1 MTNVKV
7 HLKEITKYVL
17 LLGLLIQMVLGLIC
31 CVLWLFSEDA
41 AGRCQSLGGVLICAL
56 LGYLFLKS
64 RRIGDSKKKL
74 FVGTVGIVTSPMV
87 LQAGLGMER
96 ESVPAYVLVL
106 VFIIFPALCHKA
118 YRKWKKISGVALLVV
133 VAVIC
138 CNMGQNISFAAKIAD
153 RCCYPYVLDV
163 IYTVPQELLDETG
176 YLELRESLRSS
187 DGMETL
193 LYPHLLEVHGNAREA
208 DKVCYRLAAF
218 GLENHTKSVAKDIIW
233 DYAGYHFPQLIAELQ
248 LRGYGGEAITG
259 YRYLQ
264 LTDRSGYIGTLYWI
278 YSVVWYVLATAL
290 MMIVMLPKSIKSIK
304 GEVGLLLLLEVVIL
318 CLVLQGAG
326 LFDYTKLL
334 IVPFLWVGMV
344 LKMAGVDCGDK

>member
-17 LLGLLIQMVLGLIC
+17 LLGTFIQMVLGMVC
-31 CVLWLFSEDA
+31 CLLWLRSEEGM
-41 AGRCQSLGGVLICAL
+41 GRCRAL
-56 LGYLFLKS
+56 LGLVICGVLAYIFLKV
-64 RRIGDSKKKL
+64 RRIGSSQKEL
-74 FVGTVGIVTSPMV
+74 LGGAAAIVASPMV
-87 LQAGLGMER
+87 LQAGLGLER
-96 ESVPAYVLVL
+96 ENFSAFVLLLVFIVFLAFCHKGYRKRKRVLGAVLLVL
-106 VFIIFPALCHKA
+106 VA
-118 YRKWKKISGVALLVV
+118 VV
-133 VAVIC
+133 C
-138 CNMGQNISFAAKIAD
+138 CNTGQSMSFAAKIAD
-153 RCCYPYVLDV
+153 RCCYPHVLDV
-163 IYTVPQELLDETG
+163 MYTVPQELLDETG

-193 LYPHLLEVHGNAREA
+193 LYPHLLEVHGNARAA

-218 GLENHTKSVAKDIIW
+218 GLENHTKSVAKDILW

-264 LTDRSGYIGTLYWI
+264 LTDKAGYMGTLYWV
-278 YSVVWYVLATAL
+278 YSVVWYVLATVLLLVGAL
-290 MMIVMLPKSIKSIK
+290 PGSVKRLK
-304 GEVGLLLLLEVVIL
+304 GEMGLLLFLEVVIL

-334 IVPFLWVGMV
+334 IVPFLWVAMV
-344 LKMAGVDCGDK
+344 LKMAGVDCGEK